1 MTRRRAPW
9 IVLLW
14 FLVTSRDPSV
24 PLDDWQVTG
33 QFPTSDICDQ
43 AREGTAGEAASREL
57 GAMAT
62 LDAQNPARLVAYDK
76 AYRRVSARYR
86 CVEQE

>member
-14 FLVTSRDPSV
+14 FLVTSRDPSI
-24 PLDDWQVTG
+24 PLEDWQVTG
-33 QFPTSDICDQ
+33 SFPTSDICEQ
-43 AREGTAGEAASREL
+43 ARDGSAQEAAGREL

-62 LDAQNPARLVAYDK
+62 LDAQNPARVAAFAK
-76 AYRRVSARYR
+76 AYQRVSARYR
-86 CVEQE
+86 CVDED